1 MDQQQQQQQQQHLQQ
16 QQQTAKS
23 DPLNMSSAAVDF
35 NGPYDSSSSSSVTAN
50 LSMPLVY
57 PLIAEALANEGF
69 PGFASMLAF
78 TQDQRQLEQVTIQST
93 LEHQQYSS
101 SSAYPEHQQ
110 PQQRQQVQQ
119 LHQQQQQQQQQQ
131 QPYIQ
136 QPLQDDSYLLEMMMA
151 QQGYDNASSS
161 SSSAPYQNQGQTM
174 HTTSSG
180 SELALQDPN
189 NLMGDMQPLELMQY
203 NSLVFDGHYLDA
215 LPYSV
220 IQNGCGA
227 DGPGVDASGFCD
239 SPQGFAFG
247 SSAYFGDQFSQPMHI
262 PPNQQQQQ
270 QQQPQQQSYQQGY
283 FDASGSASGSSS
295 AGSSS
300 SSAGSSSSS
309 GNFGFNMPSWPAGFL
324 YSQGDYLM
332 ERKREGA
339 AAHGMIQGPAGPVF
353 SRGTHVQP
361 PFESPEDSDDDD
373 DDVEEYGEDDDE
385 VPGMIP
391 SDPQYANLQSGFP
404 GDDAHVP
411 PLAPP
416 SRTAQQQ
423 QGQKHARDDENQ
435 FGSSKRT
442 RSDMLSG
449 SSALPMSG
457 QHRPTTGGAGLG
469 HSRSSSMSSVHS
481 HCSSASPPSSGSSS
495 SSSMNPKPARAQGE
509 TVEKRMHPCTFEG
522 CDKSFTR
529 AFNLRSHLNTHNGQ
543 RPHRCPEPDCG
554 WDFVRKHDLSR
565 HYQSK
570 HLPNKPYACKKCS
583 SRFGRSDALQRHR
596 RLENHM

>member
-16 QQQTAKS
+16 QQTAKS
-23 DPLNMSSAAVDF
+23 DPLNMPSAAVDF

-69 PGFASMLAF
+69 PGFASMLA
-78 TQDQRQLEQVTIQST
+78 
-93 LEHQQYSS
+93 
-101 SSAYPEHQQ
+101 
-110 PQQRQQVQQ
+110 
-119 LHQQQQQQQQQQ
+119 
-131 QPYIQ
+131 
-136 QPLQDDSYLLEMMMA
+136 
-151 QQGYDNASSS
+151 
-161 SSSAPYQNQGQTM
+161 SAPYQNQGQTM

-227 DGPGVDASGFCD
+227 DGPGVDASGFSD

-262 PPNQQQQQ
+262 QPNQQQQQ

-423 QGQKHARDDENQ
+423 QGQKHGRDDENQ

-442 RSDMLSG
+442 RSDMSSG

-481 HCSSASPPSSGSSS
+481 HCSSASPPSSSGSSS

-570 HLPNKPYACKKCS
+570 HLPNKPYACKRCS

>member
-1 MDQQQQQQQQQHLQQ
+1 MDQQQHLQA
-16 QQQTAKS
+16 AKS
-23 DPLNMSSAAVDF
+23 DALNMSSAAVDF
-35 NGPYDSSSSSSVTAN
+35 SGPYDSSSSSSVTAN
-50 LSMPLVY
+50 MSMPLVY

-69 PGFASMLAF
+69 TEFATMLAF

-119 LHQQQQQQQQQQ
+119 LHHQQQQHQQH
-131 QPYIQ
+131 IQ

-161 SSSAPYQNQGQTM
+161 SSSAPYPNQGQTM
-174 HTTSSG
+174 HTTSNG

-227 DGPGVDASGFCD
+227 DGPG
-239 SPQGFAFG
+239 
-247 SSAYFGDQFSQPMHI
+247 
-262 PPNQQQQQ
+262 
-270 QQQPQQQSYQQGY
+270 
-283 FDASGSASGSSS
+283 
-295 AGSSS
+295 
-300 SSAGSSSSS
+300 
-309 GNFGFNMPSWPAGFL
+309 
-324 YSQGDYLM
+324 DYLM

-339 AAHGMIQGPAGPVF
+339 AAHGMIQGPTGPVF

-391 SDPQYANLQSGFP
+391 SDPQYANIQSGFP

-416 SRTAQQQ
+416 SRIAHQ
-423 QGQKHARDDENQ
+423 QGQKHGRDDDNQ

-442 RSDMLSG
+442 RSDMSSG

-457 QHRPTTGGAGLG
+457 QHRPTGGAGLG

-481 HCSSASPPSSGSSS
+481 HCSSASPPSSSGSSS